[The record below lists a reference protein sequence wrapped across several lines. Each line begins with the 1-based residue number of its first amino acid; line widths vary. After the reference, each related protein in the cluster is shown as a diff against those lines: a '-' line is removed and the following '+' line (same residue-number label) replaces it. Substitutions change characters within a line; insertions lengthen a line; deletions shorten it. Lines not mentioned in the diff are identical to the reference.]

1 MRLSI
6 LWFRKVFD
14 FMTVSDIDKRTAKSI
29 LPYTCY
35 VNRGRRRRYANFEFR
50 CVSPYKV
57 GKSVCIPVYKFI
69 IIFFTK
75 SVSPRRGVASACCA
89 GQIGYRT
96 SNIHLVS
103 RMT

>member
-35 VNRGRRRRYANFEFR
+35 VNRGRRRRYNVRE
-50 CVSPYKV
+50 
-57 GKSVCIPVYKFI
+57 
-69 IIFFTK
+69 
-75 SVSPRRGVASACCA
+75 RG
-89 GQIGYRT
+89 RE
-96 SNIHLVS
+96 
-103 RMT
+103 